1 MNKARL
7 WTSVFIRI
15 GIAAFLTG
23 ICQQMFMPGFPQ
35 FLQLEGFT
43 PSTIGAISAAYTA
56 ASLFARAFS
65 GSLTDSFGRRRM
77 LLAGII
83 LLSAPIF
90 GFMYVPGREATVFF
104 RVVQGVGAST
114 ASIAVGTMAPD
125 VLPRERMAEGIGYFG
140 LFTTLASAIGPA
152 LGIALLTAGRPGGF
166 FAVGLFSSLLS
177 FPVALSL
184 RYEKKMPP
192 QPAGAQVEHETGV
205 LARFVS
211 RRALPAAAIFA
222 MISISTSSI
231 SNFISPHALSLG
243 ITTASLFF
251 VIQAVFM
258 MIARIFSGR
267 LLEKLGMFRALL
279 IGLVLDSASLL
290 LLAGMNGRWMLY
302 LSAALRGTGG
312 GISLPLLN
320 VMAVEHAERA
330 ERGRATSTYY
340 AAYDVGSGIGGIVW
354 GFTAQHLG
362 GYPVVFL
369 SAAVFYILTAIVT
382 FRLTRKEN

>member
-83 LLSAPIF
+83 LLSAPIL

-152 LGIALLTAGRPGGF
+152 LGIA
-166 FAVGLFSSLLS
+166 
-177 FPVALSL
+177 
-184 RYEKKMPP
+184 
-192 QPAGAQVEHETGV
+192 HETGV

-312 GISLPLLN
+312 GISPRPITRPMTS
-320 VMAVEHAERA
+320 V
-330 ERGRATSTYY
+330 RG
-340 AAYDVGSGIGGIVW
+340 
-354 GFTAQHLG
+354 
-362 GYPVVFL
+362 
-369 SAAVFYILTAIVT
+369 
-382 FRLTRKEN
+382 